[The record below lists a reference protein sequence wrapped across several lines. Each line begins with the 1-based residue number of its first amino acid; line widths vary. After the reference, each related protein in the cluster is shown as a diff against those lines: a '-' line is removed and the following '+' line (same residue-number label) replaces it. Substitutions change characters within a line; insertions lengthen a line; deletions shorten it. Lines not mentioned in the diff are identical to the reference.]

1 MFAAEWIYREEGLRR
16 PMRQEEEEFLG
27 WKTGTM
33 EADEEDVLPLG
44 HLERDPTL
52 RSTAPP
58 PVPPAA
64 TWLFFWILPQSW
76 RWVQIYPSCRPPDA
90 PSKTGFPSTS
100 PSATHL
106 IASIRAQGSPLASS
120 GTGTGREEGEM
131 SKTATR
137 RGRIG
142 PRAAFAGGC
151 GRKKWG
157 GG

>member
-1 MFAAEWIYREEGLRR
+1 VEDRNNGGGRGGCAAPWTSRTGSHATVDR
-16 PMRQEEEEFLG
+16 P
-27 WKTGTM
+27 
-33 EADEEDVLPLG
+33 
-44 HLERDPTL
+44 
-52 RSTAPP
+52 SS
-58 PVPPAA
+58 PPAA
-64 TWLFFWILPQSW
+64 TWLFFWILPQPW